1 MEHKDPSASDPD
13 DNTPPLTAPDSA
25 SPPLTPTASTS
36 GKPYP
41 YDLPEPAVPPVFSE
55 REGQDLPDPPK
66 RRRPRPD
73 PVRTPEE
80 AAADA
85 MFAEKLEARRKEM
98 LVIAADTLAPL
109 PEIMTAREIL
119 DWQEATYTLIS
130 DQAVAMAGIMASTAR
145 LVEQC
150 GRLAVRSGQLQIAT
164 EASPAY
170 YGTHTADPVGQQMQS
185 AAASLSAMLSITAP
199 VTNTLMHTS
208 DMLVN
213 DLPQTMAALEE
224 GEVSM
229 KHADIIVK
237 HADQIPRSSRKKF
250 EAVLVPIAKTTNVA
264 RLSEK
269 AKAVREKMH
278 PETAIERHKKAV
290 EKRCVRFEANN
301 DGMATLTAYI
311 PAIAAKG
318 IMNRITDTAKSLRST
333 DRDRTLGQWR
343 ADVFQDLLVH
353 GNTTREPYNLGM
365 RARVHVM
372 IDYSTLMRRDDNLG
386 QLDGYGYIDADAARQ
401 VADHSPSARRVVV
414 DPASGAVISVGTKRY
429 RGDRASETIP
439 VLAIG
444 PDENPVDLD
453 LANDT
458 VQVDDQETDDIPAT
472 TPRPREDDQWT
483 A

>member
-1 MEHKDPSASDPD
+1 
-13 DNTPPLTAPDSA
+13 
-25 SPPLTPTASTS
+25 
-36 GKPYP
+36 
-41 YDLPEPAVPPVFSE
+41 VPPVFSE

-85 MFAEKLEARRKEM
+85 VFAQKLEARRQEM
-98 LVIAADTLAPL
+98 LVIAADTLVPL
-109 PEIMTAREIL
+109 PDVMTAKEISE
-119 DWQEATYTLIS
+119 WQEATFTLIS
-130 DQAVAMAGIMASTAR
+130 DQAVAIAGIMASTAR
-145 LVEQC
+145 LVDQC
-150 GRLAVRSGQLQIAT
+150 SRLAVRKGQLQIAT

-185 AAASLSAMLSITAP
+185 VAAALSAMLSITAAA
-199 VTNTLMHTS
+199 TNTLMHTS

-229 KHADIIVK
+229 KHADVIVK
-237 HADQIPRSSRKKF
+237 HADQIPPGSRKKF
-250 EAVLVPIAKTTNVA
+250 EAVLVPIAKTTNVK

-269 AKAVREKMH
+269 ARAVREKMH

-290 EKRCVRFEANN
+290 EKRYVSFEANN

-311 PAIAAKG
+311 PAVAAKG
-318 IMNRITDTAKSLRST
+318 IMNRLTDTAKSLRLK

-372 IDYSTLMRRDDNLG
+372 MNFTTLMRDDDNLG
-386 QLDGYGYIDADAARQ
+386 QLDGYGFVDADVARE
-401 VADHSPSARRVVV
+401 VADYSPSLQRVVL
-414 DPASGAVISVGTKRY
+414 DPANGEIISVGTKRY
-429 RGDRASETIP
+429 RGVRASDTVP

-458 VQVDDQETDDIPAT
+458 IHIGDTDQDDTDEDEAAEAT
-472 TPRPREDDQWT
+472 SRPRKDDQWI